1 MEPTPEMFHSLK
13 DTFQSMTDLQ
23 TVVQA
28 LQDAEVFRRKHGD
41 FAQEIAMRA
50 AIDPKTSPCKIN
62 SVQPL
67 LFPLLQISNSLVNNS
82 IPLSHAYAAS
92 WWMMFGSSTPAL
104 QKLAFRLVSQ
114 CVSSSGCE
122 RNWSTFALLHT
133 KVRNWL
139 THKKLNKLVYV
150 NYNLRLR
157 LKELNNPPRDEGG
170 FMDHL
175 AHLTFY
181 DEHNPVRE
189 WMEYGR
195 SNEAPVLDEDD
206 DDDGDVPLPSHI
218 VRDHIDPSALR
229 DATGDECISD
239 WARRTVGNT
248 HLGKRKFQKG
258 PQKDDSKHQRKAI
271 PVSSDTSTDDGDGQR
286 SHRIRRVRIAARL
299 KMVMIVTVTVVVV
312 VVVVVLTVLVVV
324 VVVVAVVVVMV
335 VVVVVVA
342 VFVSQVSIAFA
353 PTYDICFKLLSTNY
367 GSLQGRLISHMLL
380 RTKTMDNRN
389 RRGERFDPL
398 TTTLLSTLL
407 PRTVSVTPHSLL
419 CIPCLTLACSH

>member
-1 MEPTPEMFHSLK
+1 MARMLVQVRLYVSSISNLYLVFTTCIVNLKLYFCFAAACLHPRHAYLMEPTPEMFRSLK

-23 TVVQA
+23 TAVQA
-28 LQDAEVFRRKHGD
+28 LQEAEVFRRKHGD
-41 FAQEIAMRA
+41 FAQEIARRA

-67 LFPLLQISNSLVNNS
+67 LFPLLQMEKSLVTNS
-82 IPLSHAYAAS
+82 VPLSHAYAAS

-104 QKLAFRLVSQ
+104 QKLALRLVSQ

-133 KVRNWL
+133 KVRNRL

-157 LKELNNPPRDEGG
+157 LKELNNPPRDEGD
-170 FMDHL
+170 FIDHL

-218 VRDHIDPSALR
+218 IRDHIDPSALR

-248 HLGKRKFQKG
+248 HLGKRKLQKG
-258 PQKDDSKHQRKAI
+258 PQKDDSKRQRKAI

-286 SHRIRRVRIAARL
+286 SPPYQE
-299 KMVMIVTVTVVVV
+299 
-312 VVVVVLTVLVVV
+312 
-324 VVVVAVVVVMV
+324 
-335 VVVVVVA
+335 
-342 VFVSQVSIAFA
+342 SQDSSSAEDGDDSDGDGGGGGGGGVDSAGGSGGGGGGSGGGGGGGGLRFIGINCIC
-353 PTYDICFKLLSTNY
+353 TYICTY
-367 GSLQGRLISHMLL
+367 
-380 RTKTMDNRN
+380 
-389 RRGERFDPL
+389 
-398 TTTLLSTLL
+398 
-407 PRTVSVTPHSLL
+407 VY
-419 CIPCLTLACSH
+419 